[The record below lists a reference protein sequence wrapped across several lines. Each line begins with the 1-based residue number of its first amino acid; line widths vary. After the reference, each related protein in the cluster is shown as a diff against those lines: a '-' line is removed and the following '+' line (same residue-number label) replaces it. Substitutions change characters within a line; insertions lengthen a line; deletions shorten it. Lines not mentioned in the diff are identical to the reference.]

1 MIYHLKKYQKRYP
14 EIIYPEIEE
23 FKKFLNKYNIN
34 NLKTY
39 EIKIQI
45 YIIILFYIY
54 FAYSIDFDIYLDI
67 LEIQCILFYKK
78 IEKQKWYGKLREKK
92 KYSILLEKLS
102 DHF

>member
-1 MIYHLKKYQKRYP
+1 MIANDSTFNTDIFDKIMKNIVQNYKIKIDETERYP

-23 FKKFLNKYNIN
+23 FKKFLNKYDIN

-54 FAYSIDFDIYLDI
+54 FAYS
-67 LEIQCILFYKK
+67 
-78 IEKQKWYGKLREKK
+78 
-92 KYSILLEKLS
+92 SILT
-102 DHF
+102 FI